1 MWLNIIGFL
10 FLNFWAL
17 ALGGLFAGSGAGSN
31 WYAELNKAPWTPP
44 WWVFGFAWTTIM
56 LCFSVYMATLYAKT
70 KSVKTVIILYAIQW
84 MLNVAWNPIFFHL
97 HNPIIGLI
105 VIVALTSLVTYFLFR
120 YRSSQKGFSLLLLP
134 YVIWLFIATSLNA
147 YIVFMNW

>member
-1 MWLNIIGFL
+1 MWLKIIGFL
-10 FLNFWAL
+10 FLNFGAL

-44 WWVFGFAWTTIM
+44 GWVFGFAWTTIM

-70 KSVKTVIILYAIQW
+70 KSVKTVILYAMQW
-84 MLNVAWNPIFFHL
+84 MLNVAWNPIFFYL

-147 YIVFMNW
+147 YVVFMN

>member
-1 MWLNIIGFL
+1 MWLKIIGFL
-10 FLNFWAL
+10 FLNFGAL

-44 WWVFGFAWTTIM
+44 GWVFGFAWTTIM
-56 LCFSVYMATLYAKT
+56 LCFSVYMATLYTKT
-70 KSVKTVIILYAIQW
+70 KSVRTIITLYAIQW
-84 MLNVAWNPIFFHL
+84 ALNVAWNPIFFYL
-97 HNPIIGLI
+97 HKPIIGLI

-120 YRSSQKGFSLLLLP
+120 YRSLQKGYTLLLLP

-147 YIVFMNW
+147 YVVFMN

>member
-1 MWLNIIGFL
+1 MWLKIIGFL
-10 FLNFWAL
+10 FINFGAL

-44 WWVFGFAWTTIM
+44 GWVFGFAWTTIM

-70 KSVKTVIILYAIQW
+70 KSVNTVIILYAIQW

-97 HNPIIGLI
+97 HNPIIGLT

-147 YIVFMNW
+147 YVVFMN

>member
-1 MWLNIIGFL
+1 MWLKIIGFL
-10 FLNFWAL
+10 FINFGAL

-44 WWVFGFAWTTIM
+44 GWVFGFAWTTIM

-105 VIVALTSLVTYFLFR
+105 VIVALTKLVTYFLFR
-120 YRSSQKGFSLLLLP
+120 YRPSQKGFSLLLLP

-147 YIVFMNW
+147 YVVFMN

>member
-10 FLNFWAL
+10 FLNFGAL

-44 WWVFGFAWTTIM
+44 GWVFGFAWTTIM

-134 YVIWLFIATSLNA
+134 YVIWLFIATSLNT
-147 YIVFMNW
+147 YVVFMN

>member
-1 MWLNIIGFL
+1 MWLKIIGFL
-10 FLNFWAL
+10 FLNFGAL

-44 WWVFGFAWTTIM
+44 GWVFGFAWTTIM

-105 VIVALTSLVTYFLFR
+105 VIVALTKLVTYFLFR

-147 YIVFMNW
+147 YVVFMN

>member
-1 MWLNIIGFL
+1 MWLKIIGFL
-10 FLNFWAL
+10 FLNFGAL

-44 WWVFGFAWTTIM
+44 GWVFGFAWTTIM
-56 LCFSVYMATLYAKT
+56 LCFSVYMATLYTKT
-70 KSVKTVIILYAIQW
+70 KSVKTIILLYAIQW
-84 MLNVAWNPIFFHL
+84 VLNVAWNPIFFYL
-97 HNPIIGLI
+97 HKPIIGLI

-120 YRSSQKGFSLLLLP
+120 YRSLQKGYTLLLLP

-147 YIVFMNW
+147 YVVFMN

>member
-1 MWLNIIGFL
+1 MWLKIIGFL
-10 FLNFWAL
+10 FINFGAL
-17 ALGGLFAGSGAGSN
+17 ALGGIFAGSGAGSN

-44 WWVFGFAWTTIM
+44 GWVFGFAWTTIM

-70 KSVKTVIILYAIQW
+70 KSVNTVIILYAIQW

-147 YIVFMNW
+147 YVVFMN

>member
-1 MWLNIIGFL
+1 MWLKIIGFL
-10 FLNFWAL
+10 FLNFGAL

-44 WWVFGFAWTTIM
+44 GWVFGFAWTTIM

-147 YIVFMNW
+147 YVVFMN

>member
-1 MWLNIIGFL
+1 MWLKIIGFL
-10 FLNFWAL
+10 FINFGAL

-44 WWVFGFAWTTIM
+44 GWVFGFAWTTIM

-70 KSVKTVIILYAIQW
+70 KSVKIVIILYAIQW

-105 VIVALTSLVTYFLFR
+105 VILALTSLVTYFLFR

-147 YIVFMNW
+147 YVVFMN

>member
-1 MWLNIIGFL
+1 MWLKIIGFL
-10 FLNFWAL
+10 FLNFGAL

-44 WWVFGFAWTTIM
+44 GWVFGFAWTTIM

-97 HNPIIGLI
+97 HNPIIGLT

-147 YIVFMNW
+147 YVVFMN

>member
-1 MWLNIIGFL
+1 MWLKIIGFL
-10 FLNFWAL
+10 FLNFGAL
-17 ALGGLFAGSGAGSN
+17 ALGGLFAGSGAGSK

-44 WWVFGFAWTTIM
+44 GWVFGFAWTTIM

-70 KSVKTVIILYAIQW
+70 KSVKTVIIFYAIQW

-147 YIVFMNW
+147 YVVFMN

>member
-1 MWLNIIGFL
+1 MWLKIIGFL
-10 FLNFWAL
+10 FLNFGAL

-44 WWVFGFAWTTIM
+44 GWVFGFTWTTIM

-147 YIVFMNW
+147 YVVFMN

>member
-1 MWLNIIGFL
+1 MWLKIIGFL
-10 FLNFWAL
+10 FINFGAL

-44 WWVFGFAWTTIM
+44 GWVFGFAWTTIM

-97 HNPIIGLI
+97 HNPIIGLT

-147 YIVFMNW
+147 YIVFMN

>member
-1 MWLNIIGFL
+1 MWLKIIGFL
-10 FLNFWAL
+10 FLNFGAL

-44 WWVFGFAWTTIM
+44 GWVFGFAWTTIM

-147 YIVFMNW
+147 YVVIMN

>member
-1 MWLNIIGFL
+1 MWLKIIGFL
-10 FLNFWAL
+10 FLNFGAL

-44 WWVFGFAWTTIM
+44 GWVFGFAWTTIM

-134 YVIWLFIATSLNA
+134 YVIWLFIATSLNT
-147 YIVFMNW
+147 YVVFMN

>member
-1 MWLNIIGFL
+1 MWLKIIGFL
-10 FLNFWAL
+10 FLNFGAL

-31 WYAELNKAPWTPP
+31 WYAELNKAPWTPTG
-44 WWVFGFAWTTIM
+44 WVFGFAWTTIM

-147 YIVFMNW
+147 YIVFMN

>member
-1 MWLNIIGFL
+1 MWLKIIGFL
-10 FLNFWAL
+10 FLNFGAL

-31 WYAELNKAPWTPP
+31 WYTELNKAPWTPP
-44 WWVFGFAWTTIM
+44 GWVFGFAWTTIM

-105 VIVALTSLVTYFLFR
+105 VIVALTKLVTYFLFR

-147 YIVFMNW
+147 YVVFMN

>member
-10 FLNFWAL
+10 FLNFGAL

-44 WWVFGFAWTTIM
+44 GWVFGFAWTTIM

-147 YIVFMNW
+147 YIVFMN

>member
-1 MWLNIIGFL
+1 MWLKIIGFL
-10 FLNFWAL
+10 FLNFGAL

-44 WWVFGFAWTTIM
+44 GWVFGFAWTTIM

-147 YIVFMNW
+147 YVAFMN

>member
-1 MWLNIIGFL
+1 MWLKIIGFL
-10 FLNFWAL
+10 FLNFGAL

-44 WWVFGFAWTTIM
+44 GWVFGFAWTTIM

-105 VIVALTSLVTYFLFR
+105 VIVALTGLVTYFLFR

-147 YIVFMNW
+147 YVVFMN

>member
-1 MWLNIIGFL
+1 MWLKIIGFL
-10 FLNFWAL
+10 FLNFGAL

-31 WYAELNKAPWTPP
+31 WYDELNKAPWTPP
-44 WWVFGFAWTTIM
+44 GWVFGFAWTTIM

-105 VIVALTSLVTYFLFR
+105 VIVVLTGLVTYFLIR
-120 YRSSQKGFSLLLLP
+120 YRSSQKGYSLLLLP

-147 YIVFMNW
+147 YVVFMN

>member
-1 MWLNIIGFL
+1 MWLKIIGFL
-10 FLNFWAL
+10 FLNFGAL

-31 WYAELNKAPWTPP
+31 WYDELNKAPWTPP
-44 WWVFGFAWTTIM
+44 GWVFGFTWTTIM

-105 VIVALTSLVTYFLFR
+105 VIVALTKLVTYFLFR
-120 YRSSQKGFSLLLLP
+120 YRPSQKGFSLLLLP

-147 YIVFMNW
+147 YVVFMN

>member
-1 MWLNIIGFL
+1 MWLKIIGFL
-10 FLNFWAL
+10 FLNFGAL

-44 WWVFGFAWTTIM
+44 GWVFGFAWTTIM

-84 MLNVAWNPIFFHL
+84 ILNVAWNPIFFHL

-147 YIVFMNW
+147 YVVFMN

>member
-1 MWLNIIGFL
+1 MWLKIIGFL
-10 FLNFWAL
+10 FLNFGAL

-44 WWVFGFAWTTIM
+44 GWVFGFAWTTIM
-56 LCFSVYMATLYAKT
+56 LCFSVFMATLYAKT

-147 YIVFMNW
+147 YVVFMN